1 MKILWWFSLQQYE
14 GSLFCHIFW
23 PLFYLTIQGGE
34 AKWHRNFDRN
44 EINRKELNEAYH
56 LTLAIPKMVWWDGWE
71 SFFSINDMRN
81 DTFALFASS
90 HGMSVILTHGT
101 ALGWAQIQIVDGIK
115 RIHSSWAGGG
125 HPEHFEP
132 NYRSVAYS
140 TKQHTASK
148 VLASQY

>member
-1 MKILWWFSLQQYE
+1 MYE
-14 GSLFCHIFW
+14 IV
-23 PLFYLTIQGGE
+23 I
-34 AKWHRNFDRN
+34 
-44 EINRKELNEAYH
+44 
-56 LTLAIPKMVWWDGWE
+56 E
-71 SFFSINDMRN
+71 SSTNDMN
-81 DTFALFASS
+81 ITSENIQEKKACS
-90 HGMSVILTHGT
+90 
-101 ALGWAQIQIVDGIK
+101 LGWAQIQIVDGIK

>member
-1 MKILWWFSLQQYE
+1 MIMIQPDL
-14 GSLFCHIFW
+14 
-23 PLFYLTIQGGE
+23 PLYIIITCFEPSGCIE
-34 AKWHRNFDRN
+34 
-44 EINRKELNEAYH
+44 RKEKIWA
-56 LTLAIPKMVWWDGWE
+56 V
-71 SFFSINDMRN
+71 
-81 DTFALFASS
+81 
-90 HGMSVILTHGT
+90 
-101 ALGWAQIQIVDGIK
+101 GWAQIQIVDGIK